1 MGRTSCS
8 MSTSA
13 WSVSLPVALALVV
26 AVMAPA
32 PARAASEA
40 LPSPGLASDP
50 SERAYSFLSP
60 AGNPDAVGAPRAQGY
75 DYGYRRRPLGYQ
87 PPTGPTRDQTSP
99 FGLEVQGGAMT
110 RRVKERGVTVTGG
123 DFRFDV
129 DSARVLVKA
138 TLRPAPFFEV
148 YGLAG
153 GADLHSGFEDANF
166 DGDFRFA
173 WGGGARITFFRDPNW
188 YDTTVFV
195 EGRYLQFESEAD
207 GIEFLRDVNGD
218 GVLDVVTASEK
229 FRWRE
234 WEGRF
239 GVSWR
244 FYLSRPYLGVRYS
257 DAEADDIV
265 DQGGPLDQRLGRLR
279 ATRHIGGFAG
289 IDLYFDPSRR
299 VGLTAEI
306 TFPDQVSGFA
316 GLRVWF

>member
-1 MGRTSCS
+1 MSRTSCS

-13 WSVSLPVALALVV
+13 RSVSLPVALALVV

-32 PARAASEA
+32 PALAASEV

-50 SERAYSFLSP
+50 GEPAYSFLSP
-60 AGNPDAVGAPRAQGY
+60 AGSPDAVGAPRAQGY

-110 RRVKERGVTVTGG
+110 RKVRERGVLANGQ

-129 DSARVLVKA
+129 NSARVLVKA

-173 WGGGARITFFRDPNW
+173 WGGGARLTFFRNPDW
-188 YDTTVFV
+188 YDTAVFV
-195 EGRYLQFESEAD
+195 EGRYLQFESEASNVPFED
-207 GIEFLRDVNGD
+207 PPGSGIIVPRN
-218 GVLDVVTASEK
+218 EK

-239 GVSWR
+239 GTSWR

-257 DAEADDIV
+257 DAEADDII
-265 DQGGPLDQRLGRLR
+265 DPGGPDDTRLRLR
-279 ATRHIGGFAG
+279 ATRHIGGFVG

-299 VGLTAEI
+299 VGVTAEI

>member
-1 MGRTSCS
+1 
-8 MSTSA
+8 
-13 WSVSLPVALALVV
+13 
-26 AVMAPA
+26 MAPA
-32 PARAASEA
+32 PALAAPEA
-40 LPSPGLASDP
+40 AQPSPGLARDP
-50 SERAYSFLSP
+50 GEPAYSFLSP
-60 AGNPDAVGAPRAQGY
+60 AANPDAVGAPRAQGY
-75 DYGYRRRPLGYQ
+75 DYGYRRRRFGYQ

-110 RRVKERGVTVTGG
+110 RKVKERVAGEE
-123 DFRFDV
+123 FRFDV

-153 GADLHSGFEDANF
+153 GADLHSGFEDADF

-173 WGGGARITFFRDPNW
+173 WGGGARLTFFRDPNW
-188 YDTTVFV
+188 FDTAVFV
-195 EGRYLQFESEAD
+195 EGRYLQFESEASGVPFTD
-207 GIEFLRDVNGD
+207 PITLSEVRVN
-218 GVLDVVTASEK
+218 EK

-239 GVSWR
+239 GTSWR

-257 DAEADDIV
+257 DAEADDII
-265 DQGGPLDQRLGRLR
+265 DPGGPDDTRLRLR
-279 ATRHIGGFAG
+279 ATRHIGGFVG

-299 VGLTAEI
+299 IGLTAEI